1 MTKRNAN
8 CYTRLRD
15 VPLPPKEKENL
26 TRLEACRVANIGTT
40 AFYKAVKDGRL
51 KVKRNGTK
59 IIVMR
64 SAISSFLEN
73 LPDG

>member
-1 MTKRNAN
+1 MSSNP
-8 CYTRLRD
+8 YTRLKD
-15 VPLPPKEKENL
+15 VPLPPKDKENL

-40 AFYKAVKDGRL
+40 AFYRAVKAGRL

-64 SAISSFLEN
+64 SALNSFVES
-73 LPDG
+73 LPE